1 MTYDDQNTPSF
12 QTVGSTLRS
21 LSNHAIAS
29 PTTQV
34 YNDLRRR
41 IIDLE
46 LVPNTVL
53 SRAELAKFYNV
64 SQSPLRE
71 SLQRLERD
79 GLIKVHPQSKT
90 LVSAIDVQQ
99 LKETQF
105 LRVALEIEVVSRL
118 AETENSDVVK
128 RASMI
133 IRMQEA
139 CLNDESQTDMFNEID
154 RAFHTCLFEAVGM
167 ENLNELLVGKL
178 GHLAR
183 CQRLELPKQG
193 RMETI
198 VERHREIL
206 SAIESGDAGKAAAA
220 TRHHLTGTIL
230 RISTLQTEYPEYFTA
245 SD

>member
-1 MTYDDQNTPSF
+1 MTDRSKNNSRLQNIASP
-12 QTVGSTLRS
+12 LRGIAS
-21 LSNHAIAS
+21 HAIAS
-29 PTTQV
+29 PTQQV

-71 SLQRLERD
+71 ALQRLERD
-79 GLIKVHPQSKT
+79 GLIIVHPQSKT
-90 LVSAIDVQQ
+90 LVSYINAQELQ
-99 LKETQF
+99 ETQF

-118 AETENSDVVK
+118 AETESSDVVK
-128 RASMI
+128 RARMI

-139 CLNDESQTDMFNEID
+139 CLNDDSQTDMFNEVD

-183 CQRLELPKQG
+183 CQRLELPKKG
-193 RMETI
+193 RMDTI
-198 VERHREIL
+198 VIRHKEIL
-206 SAIESGDAGKAAAA
+206 GAIESGDADKAAAA
-220 TRHHLTGTIL
+220 MRHHLTGTIL
-230 RISTLQTEYPEYFTA
+230 RISTLQTDYPEYFTA